1 MSDPHATIL
10 VVDDS
15 KISRNIACGLIRNRC
30 PAARLVEAGD
40 GPEAIAQARVHAP
53 TLVIMDVNM
62 PGISGIEA
70 AASIL
75 SEQPDTRIVLLTA
88 NVQAATLA
96 RAEALGV
103 ALFRKPIKG
112 EVIDAIL
119 ALLDA
124 PSPAVEVCP

>member
-1 MSDPHATIL
+1 MSDSHATIL

-30 PAARLVEAGD
+30 PAVRLVEAGD
-40 GPEAIAQARVHAP
+40 GAEAIAQARVHAP
-53 TLVIMDVNM
+53 ALVIMDVNM

-70 AASIL
+70 AASIRA
-75 SEQPDTRIVLLTA
+75 EQPEARIVLLTA

-96 RAEALGV
+96 KAEAIGV

-119 ALLDA
+119 ARLDA
-124 PSPAVEVCP
+124 PSPVVEVCP